1 MRYLRLI
8 GRFIRASLQQELA
21 YRSNFYI
28 AILHSLLGLGT
39 GVLGVLVLFGQIEQ
53 VRGWDMAGALV
64 LLGVYLTVEAL
75 RRLFI
80 GPGLDSLAGM
90 DGDVWTGG
98 LDFTMLRPLNTQFMV
113 TFRQWRFLALFDLA
127 LGVGVIASAV
137 ARSGQSVT
145 TGQMLSFAVA
155 LGAGIVVLYAILLA
169 FTAVIFWS
177 PGLLLTWVFGGIM
190 QMARYPVGLY
200 PGGLRL
206 LLTWVVP
213 VGLITTVPAEA
224 LTGRLAPGMLAG
236 SVALALAL
244 LVGASALFQIGLRR
258 YASASS

>member
-1 MRYLRLI
+1 
-8 GRFIRASLQQELA
+8 
-21 YRSNFYI
+21 
-28 AILHSLLGLGT
+28 
-39 GVLGVLVLFGQIEQ
+39 
-53 VRGWDMAGALV
+53 
-64 LLGVYLTVEAL
+64 
-75 RRLFI
+75 
-80 GPGLDSLAGM
+80 
-90 DGDVWTGG
+90 
-98 LDFTMLRPLNTQFMV
+98 
-113 TFRQWRFLALFDLA
+113 
-127 LGVGVIASAV
+127 
-137 ARSGQSVT
+137 
-145 TGQMLSFAVA
+145 VA